1 MIAAEMHPV
10 RRPTSRWMVVT
21 GVGTILS
28 VWGAAGEATR
38 GIAKK
43 GCSVGLCAYAL
54 VNLTPPVSRQNKQ
67 VEAFESDSSAS
78 VDAATL
84 PPAAKR
90 HGFREKTSRAAAR
103 RVG

>member
-1 MIAAEMHPV
+1 VGRGPGIGPISSALNLED
-10 RRPTSRWMVVT
+10 RCSTLLERSR
-21 GVGTILS
+21 
-28 VWGAAGEATR
+28 AAGEDTR

-67 VEAFESDSSAS
+67 VEAFQSDSSAS

-84 PPAAKR
+84 LR
-90 HGFREKTSRAAAR
+90 
-103 RVG
+103 